1 MIFPKRDAIY
11 QNLNTSFTNF
21 GELLVDLRENSFTGV
36 VLVSFWEY
44 EGILLLDNG
53 NIVNAIE
60 EINGDVITGQNAV
73 KNVSN
78 KAMEK
83 DGTVSVY
90 SQNGDMVTMLASVA
104 KSEILYKD
112 LSTEFTSLEALITK
126 LKTEDHTGYIEVK
139 FEANQQKG
147 YIFLLAGR
155 VIDAL
160 LTARGEEISGSAV
173 LSRILG
179 ITSTMSA
186 TFSVYR
192 SAVEKAL
199 SEGEMIEASYNLPQ
213 LLAAWSAIISTI
225 ESVVDGL
232 FVSEEFLNTIKD
244 VLVSN
249 ADDYPFLDPF
259 AAQFQYKDGEV
270 SFSGEVTKNF
280 NQGIGKSLW
289 DTVETFLERA
299 ALDEVDLMGP
309 LQTALDPIMAEYRE
323 LIDRFNIKTFLPD
336 LFN

>member
-1 MIFPKRDAIY
+1 
-11 QNLNTSFTNF
+11 
-21 GELLVDLRENSFTGV
+21 
-36 VLVSFWEY
+36 
-44 EGILLLDNG
+44 
-53 NIVNAIE
+53 
-60 EINGDVITGQNAV
+60 
-73 KNVSN
+73 
-78 KAMEK
+78 
-83 DGTVSVY
+83 
-90 SQNGDMVTMLASVA
+90 MLASVA

-232 FVSEEFLNTIKD
+232 FVSEEFLNTFKD